1 MKILVLDVGG
11 TNVKVGLSGSRR
23 RLKLP
28 TGPRFTPTQLVRDV
42 RAATA
47 GWKYQ
52 AITLGYPGP
61 VRDGKPIADPRNLG
75 PGWTRFRFVRA
86 FGVPVRILNDA
97 AMQALGSYRG
107 GRMLFLGLGTGLGSA
122 LVFAGS
128 VLPLELAH
136 LPYRHG
142 GSYEDYLGLR
152 GLERLGQNRWQ
163 RHVHQVIRMLQ
174 KALLADY
181 VTVGGGNAKK
191 LSSIPAGVRLTN
203 NSAALRGGF
212 RLWDSKARNR

>member
-1 MKILVLDVGG
+1 MKVLVLDVGG

-28 TGPRFTPTQLVRDV
+28 TGPRFTPAQMVRDV

-61 VRDGKPIADPRNLG
+61 VRHGKPAADPRNLG
-75 PGWTRFRFVRA
+75 PGWTRFNFARA
-86 FGVPVRILNDA
+86 FRVPVRILNDA

-122 LVFAGS
+122 LVVAGTL
-128 VLPLELAH
+128 LPLELAH

-142 GSYEDYLGLR
+142 GTYEDFLGLR
-152 GLERLGQNRWQ
+152 GLQRLGRRRWE
-163 RHVHQVIRMLQ
+163 RHVHHVIPKLQ
-174 KALLADY
+174 HALLADY

-191 LSSIPAGVRLTN
+191 LESVPAGVRLTN
-203 NSAALRGGF
+203 NSAALRGGV
-212 RLWDSKARNR
+212 RLWDK